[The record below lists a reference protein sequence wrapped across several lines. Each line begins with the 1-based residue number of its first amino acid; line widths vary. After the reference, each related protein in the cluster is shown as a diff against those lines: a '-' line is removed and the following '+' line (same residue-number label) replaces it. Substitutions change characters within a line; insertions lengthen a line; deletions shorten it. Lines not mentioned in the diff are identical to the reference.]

1 MSNRNLDSLVDALY
15 EISAAVLCD
24 QFGDERAADR
34 YLCAARDRLA
44 TIPRCRMRC
53 GSHRWSRC
61 RRHDGAVVGP
71 SAQR

>member
-15 EISAAVLCD
+15 EISAAALCD

-44 TIPRCRMRC
+44 TIPTV
-53 GSHRWSRC
+53 S
-61 RRHDGAVVGP
+61 DAVWVASLVEVP
-71 SAQR
+71 TA